1 MGNKSFSIIVLS
13 VAAGVLLSTIGMTLP
28 KLAFADEVTSSIA
41 RGGLLYDKWY
51 VVTGADKPATTH
63 ASWPKSNTK
72 KKGDVTW
79 RCKSCH
85 GWDYMGSG
93 GAYGDKSSSY
103 YTGIKGVRA
112 MEGSSADKIIAVL
125 KDKNHGYTDD
135 MMEPEDFRDLA
146 LFVGY
151 GQVNM
156 DNYID
161 RKTKEPQGMAHMG
174 EPIYNTICARCHA
187 FDGSKPK
194 DMKKT
199 LGKQMG
205 NPWEVL
211 HKILNGHPGE
221 KMPSLRG
228 IDKMTSSVMPGL
240 RALER
245 SVSANV
251 LSYVGTLP
259 KERSK

>member
-1 MGNKSFSIIVLS
+1 MISPRPAS
-13 VAAGVLLSTIGMTLP
+13 
-28 KLAFADEVTSSIA
+28 ADEIISSIA

-51 VVTGADKPATTH
+51 KVAAVDDPANTH
-63 ASWPKSNTK
+63 SAWPGSNTK
-72 KKGDVTW
+72 KKGAVTW

-85 GWDYMGSG
+85 GWDYKGAA
-93 GAYGDKSSSY
+93 GAYGSKSSSY
-103 YTGIKGVRA
+103 YTGIKGIRDMAGTSV
-112 MEGSSADKIIAVL
+112 EKVVAVL
-125 KDKNHGYTDD
+125 KDKTHGYTDD
-135 MMEPEDFRDLA
+135 MLEPEDFRDLA
-146 LFVGY
+146 LFVGL
-151 GQVNM
+151 GQVDM

-161 RKTKEPQGMAHMG
+161 RATKQPRGLAEMG
-174 EPIYNTICARCHA
+174 EPIYNTICARCHG

-194 DMKKT
+194 DMDKT

-228 IDKMTSSVMPGL
+228 IDKMTSAVMPGL
-240 RALER
+240 RALDR

-259 KERSK
+259 KERSN